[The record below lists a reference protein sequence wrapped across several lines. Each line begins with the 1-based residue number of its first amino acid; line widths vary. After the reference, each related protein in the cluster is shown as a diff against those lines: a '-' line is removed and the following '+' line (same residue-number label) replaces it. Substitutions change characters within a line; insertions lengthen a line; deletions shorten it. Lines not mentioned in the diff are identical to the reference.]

1 MKNTANWVLALIGA
15 FVVIFIV
22 AMIVT
27 YWRFQTI
34 PDTLVQY
41 TLGAGGIECLLLAG
55 IKITKVIKDYGKED
69 DDGSG
74 DADIPSDRA

>member
-1 MKNTANWVLALIGA
+1 MKNTANKILLLIGT
-15 FVVIFIV
+15 FVVLFIIV
-22 AMIVT
+22 MIVT

-55 IKITKVIKDYGKED
+55 IKITKVIKDYGKEEND
-69 DDGSG
+69 ESG
-74 DADIPSDRA
+74 DADIPCDRT

>member
-1 MKNTANWVLALIGA
+1 MKNTANWVLAFIGA
-15 FVVIFIV
+15 FIIIFIV
-22 AMIVT
+22 AMIIT

-55 IKITKVIKDYGKED
+55 IKITKVIKDYGKEEDDGQSD
-69 DDGSG
+69 DDLG
-74 DADIPSDRA
+74 DN